1 MGLVANGYRLGHS
14 PFKHIGGALVSIYGA
29 ARARRNQGLPGDMRG
44 IARLT
49 SATSALPE
57 GNLAPA
63 AWMLPQKGGAMSMR
77 ALGQGAFAAGL
88 VPTRPMTIDL
98 TGSGGLTAIGALVVS
113 MALAMAG
120 SGSLTAS
127 IQGRLNA
134 TLDMTG
140 SGGLTAAMT
149 GLGNMVLDALGQGD
163 LDATI
168 AAFGDM
174 EIDLVVTGTGL
185 STANVGAAVWQ
196 ALAAS
201 FNSPGTMGEKLND
214 AGSAANPW
222 TEDLSGPQTA
232 GTAGHMLKI
241 VQQILR
247 NKQITDPDTGV
258 MTVYDDDGTTVL
270 FTANLKEDAAGTQ
283 AYRGQGA
290 DRRERLA

>member
-1 MGLVANGYRLGHS
+1 MLLNNCFTIYFDNLAEGSAH
-14 PFKHIGGALVSIYGA
+14 AL
-29 ARARRNQGLPGDMRG
+29 LPGQWNAYRQFEKGLTHQDGDTAVRKTTANPPGHYLPTVYHPPILAGDM
-44 IARLT
+44 
-49 SATSALPE
+49 ALRTD
-57 GNLAPA
+57 GTGDLAA
-63 AWMLPQKGGAMSMR
+63 ALI
-77 ALGQGAFAAGL
+77 
-88 VPTRPMTIDL
+88 PTRPMLLDL
-98 TGSGGLTAIGALVVS
+98 TGSGSMTAIGALVAA

-120 SGSLTAS
+120 SGSLTAA
-127 IQGRLNA
+127 IEGRLNA
-134 TLDMTG
+134 TINMAGTG
-140 SGGLTAAMT
+140 DLTAAMT
-149 GLGNMVLDALGQGD
+149 GLGNMVLSALGQGG

-201 FNSPGTMGEKLND
+201 FNGPGTMGEKMND

-222 TEDLSGPQTA
+222 TEDLSGEQTA
-232 GTAGHMLKI
+232 GTAGYMLKV

-247 NKQITDPDTGV
+247 NKQITDPNTGV

-270 FTANLKEDAAGTQ
+270 FTANLKEDAAGAQ

-290 DRRERLA
+290 ERRERLA

>member
-1 MGLVANGYRLGHS
+1 MLLNNG
-14 PFKHIGGALVSIYGA
+14 FTIYH
-29 ARARRNQGLPGDMRG
+29 
-44 IARLT
+44 
-49 SATSALPE
+49 
-57 GNLAPA
+57 GNLAEGSA
-63 AWMLPQKGGAMSMR
+63 HALLPGQWNSYRQFEKGLTHQDGDASVRKTTAEPPGHYLPRVYHPPILAGDMALRTDGAGD
-77 ALGQGAFAAGL
+77 LAGNL
-88 VPTRPMTIDL
+88 IPTRPMSIDL
-98 TGSGGLTAIGALVVS
+98 TGAGSMVAVGALVVS

-232 GTAGHMLKI
+232 GTAGYMLKI

-283 AYRGQGA
+283 SYRGQGA